1 MLYILCLL
9 SVLLLSYIADKRE
22 RKIYIFLCALI
33 LSAFCGLRSVGTGVD
48 TKNYYNFLSYIRGS
62 GIGFGSDIGF
72 SVVSYFLMGIFDNPY
87 YPLLFFATITNFL
100 IVYRLWDFRNEASLS
115 LMLMLYMVVYYPYTF
130 NIVRQF
136 LAISLVF
143 WATRYIE
150 REEYKKYIIF
160 NILAT
165 TFHTS
170 ALMCF
175 SYLFVKFGNGAKK
188 KKYRILGFGVAAL
201 FVVAGLFLFSANV
214 SKYESYLVSSGVS
227 IHAMTILKIACWLLV
242 VIINRVYQNMEFSI
256 TKNGE
261 IVPMQRQLPT
271 MYTFMNRIGFYF
283 IMYELPFWGQA
294 VRARVNR
301 SIYRAIILF
310 IIGYVLV
317 TSFMIERSADNL
329 LYYQS
334 FLSH

>member
-261 IVPMQRQLPT
+261 IV
-271 MYTFMNRIGFYF
+271 YTFMNRIGFYF